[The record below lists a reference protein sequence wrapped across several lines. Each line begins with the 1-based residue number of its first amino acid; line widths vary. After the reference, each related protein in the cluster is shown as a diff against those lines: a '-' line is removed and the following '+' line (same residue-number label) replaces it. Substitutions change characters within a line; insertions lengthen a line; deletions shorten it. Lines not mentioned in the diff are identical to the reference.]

1 MKKWETAEVQ
11 QSISADILS
20 WGSVSN
26 VDTDCQLLVSDS
38 LLQDERQEFTSLR
51 HCFKLSTG

>member
-11 QSISADILS
+11 HSISADILS
-20 WGSVSN
+20 WGSVNN

>member
-1 MKKWETAEVQ
+1 MLGTAEVQ

-20 WGSVSN
+20 WGSVNN

-38 LLQDERQEFTSLR
+38 LLQDERQEFTSLS